1 MCLQNRKVKK
11 NLNYN
16 IENLDL
22 SNCGRLNQNCKYSL
36 FAVNMHIG
44 DTLLSGHYTS
54 ACKNANDGLW
64 RYFSDNRVQ
73 TMYATITNEFLLK
86 SAQGGTP
93 YTLFYKGNPFNCLN
107 ASIEFNRM
115 FQNRIY

>member
-1 MCLQNRKVKK
+1 MGPVTLLVV
-11 NLNYN
+11 
-16 IENLDL
+16 
-22 SNCGRLNQNCKYSL
+22 GRAGVWEKTNKTAEIAILTK